1 MLILEEI
8 CGEGAV
14 IYRDDEKITVPL
26 ENVKCREPGSVL
38 LFREGVYIKDEQ
50 ATEQRRRDI
59 ISLQNSL
66 WE

>member
-8 CGEGAV
+8 HGDEAV
-14 IYRDDEKITVPL
+14 IYRDEEKITVPL
-26 ENVKCREPGSVL
+26 ESVKCREPGSVL

-59 ISLQNSL
+59 INLQNSL

>member
-8 CGEGAV
+8 LGDKAV
-14 IYRDDEKITVPL
+14 IYRDDEKITVPI

-38 LFREGVYIKDEQ
+38 HVRDGVYIKDEQ

-59 ISLQNSL
+59 INLQNSL